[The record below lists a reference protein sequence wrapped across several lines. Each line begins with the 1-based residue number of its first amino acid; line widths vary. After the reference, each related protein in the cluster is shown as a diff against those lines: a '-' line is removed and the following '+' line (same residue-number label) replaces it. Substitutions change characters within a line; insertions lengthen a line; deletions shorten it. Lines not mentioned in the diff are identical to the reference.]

1 MDTQIYQKLF
11 GTRRRTEVLILVALL
26 GETYPTELARLLGAP
41 LYSIQTIVDALD
53 RDGILATR
61 LLGNTRR
68 VDLDP
73 RYFAFKELRQLLLR
87 IAEAEPGLRAAATQR
102 RSRPRRL
109 GKPL

>member
-1 MDTQIYQKLF
+1 MNPETRNTLF
-11 GTRRRTEVLILVALL
+11 GTRRRSEVLILVALL

-41 LYSIQTIVDALD
+41 LYSVQTIVDALD

-73 RYFAFKELRQLLLR
+73 RYFAFKELRRLLLR
-87 IAEAEPGLRAAATQR
+87 MGDAEPELQAAAARR
-102 RSRPRRL
+102 RSRPRRA
-109 GKPL
+109 GRPL